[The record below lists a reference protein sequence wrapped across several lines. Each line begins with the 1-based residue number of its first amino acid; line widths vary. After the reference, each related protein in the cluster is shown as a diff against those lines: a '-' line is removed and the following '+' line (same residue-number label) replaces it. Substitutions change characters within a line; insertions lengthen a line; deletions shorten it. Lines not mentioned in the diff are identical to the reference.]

1 MFMHEKENKKGKNKS
16 ETRFSTFENPAKYLY
31 WLENHTTFY
40 FQLRIVVVNMN
51 NIVMALVWC
60 TI

>member
-1 MFMHEKENKKGKNKS
+1 MHEKENKKGKNKS

-40 FQLRIVVVNMN
+40 FQLRIVK
-51 NIVMALVWC
+51 L
-60 TI
+60 